1 MDSGLAWPTSA
12 SVAVSK
18 PSACPASPRVFSL
31 PLLPNTPPSQLLKA
45 ATTPPPLRRA
55 RSLPPAPKASH
66 PVLVSAIT
74 SVVKCARV
82 ADALKPTTRFPAQ
95 RQLGQQFAL
104 SAPQTPQHSAS
115 PFAFPAKT
123 SELPSLLDKINSLP
137 GSKDAL
143 RSVLAQRHND
153 MSFQDSGV
161 LLHMLHRA
169 SPPGPESECPA
180 AATSTGS
187 ATRSDINDTGGRFT
201 PHQAKGTQLGPITV
215 PPMQMSDKTTPP
227 SITPERSSYLN
238 SSRSAFDK
246 RSLNHMVC
254 QPIDV
259 ITCSAPQPSST
270 QQTGTVAPELA
281 PFMPYSG
288 SIQFRTGADGQE
300 QEQLVGQ
307 TASPLPPGDATQGMF
322 PLAWSGSE
330 GCATQFQRQESAW
343 GTADRSQDHG
353 SRRAVADGPMGHPF
367 DSGPCSEFPSRV
379 DQPAQSRP
387 ITQDSCSRPAQIS
400 CDRDECCAHP
410 ELNCLSSC
418 EFNNPSDSHSNKQVA
433 WREHFHNPHDI
444 QSLLKGVQHPFNGFQ
459 RPPKGSQHLFGGFQN
474 SPNKAGLPLVGSGPS
489 TPQGLDPCIRAAA
502 SCPSSYVHV
511 LDQTMPTALRAAPPI
526 PRAVPCSS
534 KAAQNSLERQLDRS
548 RGLKRPRLED
558 SLRERSMVGVEH
570 CKRAAAMTSRK
581 DV

>member
-1 MDSGLAWPTSA
+1 MHSPSRRQCEPRTPSTSLNGSRPVSVPSSLAHQAMDSGLAWPTSA

-153 MSFQDSGV
+153 MSLLDKINSLPGSKDALRSVLAQRHNDMSFQDSGV

-187 ATRSDINDTGGRFT
+187 ATRS
-201 PHQAKGTQLGPITV
+201 
-215 PPMQMSDKTTPP
+215 
-227 SITPERSSYLN
+227 
-238 SSRSAFDK
+238 
-246 RSLNHMVC
+246 
-254 QPIDV
+254 
-259 ITCSAPQPSST
+259 
-270 QQTGTVAPELA
+270 
-281 PFMPYSG
+281 
-288 SIQFRTGADGQE
+288 
-300 QEQLVGQ
+300 
-307 TASPLPPGDATQGMF
+307 
-322 PLAWSGSE
+322 
-330 GCATQFQRQESAW
+330 
-343 GTADRSQDHG
+343 
-353 SRRAVADGPMGHPF
+353 
-367 DSGPCSEFPSRV
+367 
-379 DQPAQSRP
+379 
-387 ITQDSCSRPAQIS
+387 SC
-400 CDRDECCAHP
+400 
-410 ELNCLSSC
+410 L
-418 EFNNPSDSHSNKQVA
+418 
-433 WREHFHNPHDI
+433 
-444 QSLLKGVQHPFNGFQ
+444 
-459 RPPKGSQHLFGGFQN
+459 
-474 SPNKAGLPLVGSGPS
+474 
-489 TPQGLDPCIRAAA
+489 
-502 SCPSSYVHV
+502 
-511 LDQTMPTALRAAPPI
+511 
-526 PRAVPCSS
+526 
-534 KAAQNSLERQLDRS
+534 
-548 RGLKRPRLED
+548 
-558 SLRERSMVGVEH
+558 
-570 CKRAAAMTSRK
+570 
-581 DV
+581 